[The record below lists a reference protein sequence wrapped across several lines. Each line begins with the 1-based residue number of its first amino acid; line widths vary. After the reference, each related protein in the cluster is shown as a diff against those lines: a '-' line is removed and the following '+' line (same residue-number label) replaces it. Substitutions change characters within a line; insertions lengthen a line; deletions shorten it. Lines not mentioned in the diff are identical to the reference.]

1 MKKLNLLTFAL
12 IGGIVFWSSCSKSSD
27 NHDDDCH
34 PCHIAIENA
43 AGLADSIAWDIT
55 DANGEVIIFCG
66 DDLHNAEESWTIP
79 AGQYLVSDDLEDTLW
94 EGTYTHMVDG
104 YEIHCH

>member
-1 MKKLNLLTFAL
+1 M
-12 IGGIVFWSSCSKSSD
+12 
-27 NHDDDCH
+27 
-34 PCHIAIENA
+34 
-43 AGLADSIAWDIT
+43 
-55 DANGEVIIFCG
+55 IIFCG